1 MDLGSSSF
9 EERRAQQGIT
19 RRQFLKFCGLMATT
33 LALPARYAA
42 RIAQALNTVP
52 RPPLVWLEFQDCTG
66 DTESFLRASQP
77 SVDDLLLEVLSLNY
91 HETIMVPAGRM
102 SEKSLNDTVRDFRNQ
117 YICVVEGSIP
127 TRDGGIY
134 CTIRGRTALSIAQEV
149 CSNALATIA
158 VGTCAWEGGLAAA
171 APNPTGAVGVK
182 DAIPGLRNL
191 INLPGCP
198 ANVANLTATIV
209 HFLTFNEW
217 PETDRLGRP
226 RFAYGEEIHEHCERH
241 EHYEREEFV
250 LEWGDQRHRQG
261 WCLFQMGCKGPETHH
276 NCPSVKWNDG
286 TSWPVGA
293 GHGCLGCS
301 EQRFWDRLSPFY
313 IPLEDD

>member
-1 MDLGSSSF
+1 MSLGSSSF
-9 EERRAQQGIT
+9 EERCARQGIT

-33 LALPARYAA
+33 LALPTRYAA
-42 RIAQALNTVP
+42 HIAQALNTAP

-77 SVDDLLLEVLSLNY
+77 SVDDLLLEILSLNY

-102 SEKSLNDTVRDFRNQ
+102 SEKSLNDTVRDFRSQ

-182 DAIPGLRNL
+182 DAVPGLRRL

-198 ANVANLTATIV
+198 MNVANLTATIV
-209 HFLTFNEW
+209 HFLTFQQW
-217 PETDRLGRP
+217 PETDDSGRP
-226 RFAYGEEIHEHCERH
+226 HFAYGEEIHDDCERH

-250 LEWGDQRHRQG
+250 LEWGDERHRQG
-261 WCLFQMGCKGPETHH
+261 WCLFQMGCRGPEAHH

-286 TSWPVGA
+286 TSWPIGA

-301 EQRFWDRLSPFY
+301 ERRFWDRLSPFY

>member
-42 RIAQALNTVP
+42 RIAQALNTAP